1 MAKPYKNFISNCI
14 CVSNM
19 FYTIKGGG
27 FQPARSAAGRS
38 NLSEGDTDDSDG
50 MGEFSLIKL
59 AGKSKQQKK
68 VS

>member
-1 MAKPYKNFISNCI
+1 MAKTYNFHRKLYLY
-14 CVSNM
+14 VQY